1 MKNNSRLKKII
12 SDREK
17 LIKFLLWISITLDI
31 FLIFGFVIGFSL
43 GLGSSQIGFF
53 LLGIVFRFGLL
64 IFIIGIILKFIVL
77 ILSFNRDT
85 KEKKKYYSIA
95 LSSLFRAILIGAL
108 IYGIYYIGKIMTYVG

>member
-53 LLGIVFRFGLL
+53 LLGMVFRFGLL